1 MLRRFLSAGLCLG
14 LTTLAFA
21 PDVHAQPNERSGLL
35 LGASIGLGNSS
46 PDQCQDC
53 KTGLAVE
60 GRIGTA
66 LTPRLALLASAS
78 SVAAAPNVLSD
89 RRGRHQAFIAA
100 LQYWLSDR
108 FWLRAGGGVA
118 TVEREEPGLF
128 DYSTSHAAGLAGIG
142 LEINPRSKIVFE
154 LALQDLLSGSSPAR
168 FPGEPT
174 QKSTVNTL
182 ILTVGVTF
190 YSR

>member
-1 MLRRFLSAGLCLG
+1 LTAGLLLG
-14 LTTLAFA
+14 LATLTFV
-21 PDVHAQPNERSGLL
+21 PDALAQPSERNGLL
-35 LGASIGLGNSS
+35 LGASIGLGDSS
-46 PDQCQDC
+46 PDQCQEC

-60 GRIGTA
+60 GRIGA
-66 LTPRLALLASAS
+66 VLKPRLALLAWAG
-78 SVAAAPNVLSD
+78 SVAAAPNILSD
-89 RRGRHQAFIAA
+89 RRGRHKGFIAA
-100 LQYWLSDR
+100 LQYWPSHR

-118 TVEREEPGLF
+118 TVERQDPGLF

-142 LEINPRSKIVFE
+142 FEINPRSRIVFE

-182 ILTVGVTF
+182 IFTAGATF